1 MTLDRDKFK
10 LIHSE
15 LIMQVQCIE
24 YDLKLIYAS
33 MHSGD
38 FDKNFDMLEKSNL
51 GTLIK
56 KLKELDY
63 SDGHPELS
71 KRDYELLEEIRVI
84 RNYWCHQCYID
95 YVYINDDFYRENQFQ
110 QIAKKLSEDENKT
123 WELHEHLQ
131 SLRNKML
138 KTYDRI

>member
-1 MTLDRDKFK
+1 
-10 LIHSE
+10 
-15 LIMQVQCIE
+15 MQVQCIE

-95 YVYINDDFYRENQFQ
+95 YVYINDDFDRENQFQ

>member
-95 YVYINDDFYRENQFQ
+95 YVYINDDFDRENQFQ